1 MKLIHGKELTEFVDG
16 MIYDKKQVKSHS
28 IDLTVKAVYELE
40 GQGSLDLGGS
50 EYKEPKRNKIEPVKK
65 YQDDKYGWWDLKPGT
80 YLITLNE
87 TIALDKTMDAM
98 GKIEGIGLIS
108 PHPRLLK
115 SGAVHPTLM
124 TMKWEPDY
132 ILPLTVGENGISL
145 KENARISKI
154 LVFK

>member
-65 YQDDKYGWWDLKPGT
+65 YPTQTK
-80 YLITLNE
+80 E
-87 TIALDKTMDAM
+87 LD
-98 GKIEGIGLIS
+98 IN
-108 PHPRLLK
+108 R
-115 SGAVHPTLM
+115 
-124 TMKWEPDY
+124 
-132 ILPLTVGENGISL
+132 
-145 KENARISKI
+145 
-154 LVFK
+154 